1 MSTIKKLT
9 RISSDR
15 LQVLLEHKAIGS
27 ISDEENTELGIYA
40 DNFANILIRT
50 PSVRRYLQ
58 YNDPSGAKDIEN
70 EMRAQVQIVVIGTC
84 PFTYEPDCGT
94 AYSYCLYCSHSA
106 ICDVMRKYNRAV
118 KIRQKIEE
126 VVNIFGC
133 DFFPARKICT
143 SQKTNL

>member
-1 MSTIKKLT
+1 MSRIPKLT
-9 RISSDR
+9 RISSKR
-15 LQVLLEHKAIGS
+15 LQVLLEHKAMGN

-58 YNDPSGAKDIEN
+58 YNDPHGVKDIEN
-70 EMRAQVQIVVIGTC
+70 EMRAQVQIVVIGRC

-106 ICDVMRKYNRAV
+106 VCEVMRMYNHSLKNMK
-118 KIRQKIEE
+118 KINE
-126 VVNIFGC
+126 VVNLFGC

>member
-15 LQVLLEHKAIGS
+15 LQVLLEHKAMGN

-126 VVNIFGC
+126 VVHLFGC

>member
-1 MSTIKKLT
+1 MSRIPKLT
-9 RISSDR
+9 RISSKR
-15 LQVLLEHKAIGS
+15 LQVLLEHKAMGN

-58 YNDPSGAKDIEN
+58 YNDPTGVKDIEN
-70 EMRAQVQIVVIGTC
+70 EMRAQVQIAVIGRC

-106 ICDVMRKYNRAV
+106 VCEVMRRHNYSLKNM
-118 KIRQKIEE
+118 QKVEE
-126 VVNIFGC
+126 VVNLFGC
-133 DFFPARKICT
+133 DFFPAKKICT